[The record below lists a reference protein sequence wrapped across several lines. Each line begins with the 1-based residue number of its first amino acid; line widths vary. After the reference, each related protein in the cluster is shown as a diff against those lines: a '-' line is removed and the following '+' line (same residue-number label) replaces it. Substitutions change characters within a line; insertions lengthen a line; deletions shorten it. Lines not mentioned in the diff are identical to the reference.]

1 MSQRTNVS
9 SLPEL
14 LQVGQSAL
22 TSIGDISSLDE
33 SKINAIVQEATD
45 FDSWQDMFGTAV
57 KEYAAKKIQPIIKF
71 INRPVLQKYLIVL
84 DF

>member
-57 KEYAAKKIQPIIKF
+57 KEYAAKKF
-71 INRPVLQKYLIVL
+71 NRKL
-84 DF
+84 

>member
-45 FDSWQDMFGTAV
+45 FDSWQD
-57 KEYAAKKIQPIIKF
+57 
-71 INRPVLQKYLIVL
+71 
-84 DF
+84 